1 MYEISVKAELHS
13 YPTRPKDI
21 HHENLEIESFTA
33 HSQLCTAPR
42 ARAREDPFETEMG
55 RCSQLLLLSL
65 FSERLALTEASDNR
79 LQLTAASDT
88 PSRRQRPADA
98 PPPKKQ
104 KRRKKKGKP
113 TNVSLAVAA
122 ATEFKQWNREMQ
134 KYTKQMNDIEAYLAV
149 KAKQKHVRESASA
162 SKMRLHKY
170 ADLVAKVGPIR
181 SMLLASLA
189 VLALCACALRF
200 LSRSSLLTLFYTA
213 LYLTA
218 SPAAILINKVIMKDF
233 GFHYPIIVSARC
245 PPEIIR
251 DHPRV
256 PSSLTGWQS

>member
-1 MYEISVKAELHS
+1 
-13 YPTRPKDI
+13 
-21 HHENLEIESFTA
+21 
-33 HSQLCTAPR
+33 
-42 ARAREDPFETEMG
+42 MG

-65 FSERLALTEASDNR
+65 FSERLALTEANSHNR
-79 LQLTAASDT
+79 LQLTAASDA
-88 PSRRQRPADA
+88 PSRRQLAAA

-104 KRRKKKGKP
+104 KRRKKKRKP
-113 TNVSLAVAA
+113 TNVSLVVAA
-122 ATEFKQWNREMQ
+122 ATEFKQWDREMQ

-245 PPEIIR
+245 PPEIMR

-256 PSSLTGWQS
+256 PSSLTGWQSS